1 MTTYVEMLRRRINNE
16 KGAEIVEWILWVGG
30 IAVLA
35 GSLFALFSGSFTTL
49 ATNIMGSVGAVGS

>member
-1 MTTYVEMLRRRINNE
+1 MTQLE
-16 KGAEIVEWILWVGG
+16 KVRQQVTGESGAEIVEWILWVGG